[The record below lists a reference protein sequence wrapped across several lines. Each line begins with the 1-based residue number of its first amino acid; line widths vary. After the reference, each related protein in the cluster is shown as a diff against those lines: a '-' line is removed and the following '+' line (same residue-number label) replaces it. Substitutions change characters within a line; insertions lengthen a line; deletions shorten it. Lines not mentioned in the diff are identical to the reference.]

1 MNAWRSTE
9 ANMHDDG
16 RIALDR
22 AGPGTVYLV
31 TRQRVAVAFDRGS
44 ARSYDA
50 EGRLHVH
57 TTNISKANV
66 CPYIGR
72 EIPNSEA
79 LGLDPDCHFF
89 NNGVLFTMTTRT
101 NNVPDNGNTFL
112 MLAAVT
118 GILLV
123 ARFRLLPAKASIGRE

>member
-79 LGLDPDCHFF
+79 LGLDPDK
-89 NNGVLFTMTTRT
+89 VY
-101 NNVPDNGNTFL
+101 
-112 MLAAVT
+112 
-118 GILLV
+118 
-123 ARFRLLPAKASIGRE
+123 RLLRHPDELRAAAPSFNR